1 MLRWSDVDWA
11 ESRLLIHSPKTEH
24 HSGKGT
30 RAVPIFGE
38 LRPYLD
44 ELFNVVTNG
53 FEQPVNPDA
62 WVLAGLHR
70 QAATV
75 GDWKR
80 VNLRTRF
87 AKIIKRA
94 GCDPWPRLWH
104 NLRASRQ
111 TELTEVFPAHVVS
124 AWLGNSERI
133 AAQHY
138 LQVLDSHFEK
148 AARIPARTTPASDA
162 FETHRATGF
171 AKPSNIR
178 GGAFER
184 HAQRDSNPRPTD

>member
-1 MLRWSDVDWA
+1 MS
-11 ESRLLIHSPKTEH
+11 
-24 HSGKGT
+24 
-30 RAVPIFGE
+30 
-38 LRPYLD
+38 
-44 ELFNVVTNG
+44 NG
-53 FEQPVNPDA
+53 FEQPVDPDG

-87 AKIIKRA
+87 EKIIKRA
-94 GCDPWPRLWH
+94 GVTPWPRLWH

-148 AARIPARTTPASDA
+148 AGRIPAR
-162 FETHRATGF
+162 
-171 AKPSNIR
+171 
-178 GGAFER
+178 
-184 HAQRDSNPRPTD
+184 HACK

>member
-1 MLRWSDVDWA
+1 M
-11 ESRLLIHSPKTEH
+11 
-24 HSGKGT
+24 
-30 RAVPIFGE
+30 
-38 LRPYLD
+38 RPYLD
-44 ELFNVVTNG
+44 ELFNIVTNG

-104 NLRASRQ
+104 NLRATRQ
-111 TELTEVFPAHVVS
+111 TELTEVFPAHFVS
-124 AWLGNSERI
+124 AHS
-133 AAQHY
+133 
-138 LQVLDSHFEK
+138 
-148 AARIPARTTPASDA
+148 
-162 FETHRATGF
+162 
-171 AKPSNIR
+171 
-178 GGAFER
+178 GALY
-184 HAQRDSNPRPTD
+184 ACK